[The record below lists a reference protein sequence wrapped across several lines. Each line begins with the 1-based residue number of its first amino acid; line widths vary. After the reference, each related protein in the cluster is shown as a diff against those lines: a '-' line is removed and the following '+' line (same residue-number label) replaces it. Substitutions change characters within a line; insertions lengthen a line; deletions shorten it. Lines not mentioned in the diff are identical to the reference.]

1 MSPQTRSPKSSAKHS
16 ARLGAYLAAGLGAS
30 AAATSTVDA
39 AIININIG
47 PSGFNIGGINGG
59 VIFGY
64 NTINNFPFAG
74 AGTLEIYNSGG
85 DIGVD
90 GDFGLMLAING
101 GYASPRNFA
110 LGASIS
116 DTASFT
122 GIHDDSLFRYDE
134 DFVSPDF
141 GPGSYMGFKT
151 ATNNYGWLEV
161 TWNSKSSQ
169 FQILSGAYEDVAGV
183 AILAGA
189 TASAAVP
196 EPSTWAMSAL
206 LAGGVA
212 FTVWRKRRAA
222 TQAKA
227 QAA

>member
-1 MSPQTRSPKSSAKHS
+1 MNKKPRSRQLSAKHS
-16 ARLGAYLAAGLGAS
+16 ARLGAYLAAGIGA
-30 AAATSTVDA
+30 AAATAPTSDA
-39 AIININIG
+39 AIVVIDIG

-59 VIFGY
+59 GFLYTSRPV
-64 NTINNFPFAG
+64 NNFPFIG
-74 AGTLEIYNSGG
+74 AGNVQLRNAYYGVTGLGGSGALE
-85 DIGVD
+85 
-90 GDFGLMLAING
+90 FAING

-110 LGASIS
+110 LN
-116 DTASFT
+116 TA
-122 GIHDDSLFRYDE
+122 IDSSATFSNFYAYIAFYLGGFN
-134 DFVSPDF
+134 SPNF
-141 GPGSYMGFKT
+141 GPGSYMGFRT

-161 TWNSKSSQ
+161 TWDGTD
-169 FQILSGAYEDVAGV
+169 FEILSGAYEDVAGV
-183 AILAGA
+183 AILAGD
-189 TASAAVP
+189 TGTAAVP